1 MKENTTPSQ
10 KGFNNVLDAIIIGGG
25 PAGMAM
31 ALALKEQGVEKVLLV
46 ERDNHLGGVLNQ
58 CIHDGFGLIRLEKN
72 LTGPEYRDV
81 FYNRMLEK
89 NIEFL
94 TSATATN
101 LISRGREIEVTVA
114 KSDGAIKLTTRSL
127 IIATGARERAR
138 GSILVPG
145 TRPSGILTAGMVQN
159 MINVGNKMPGK
170 EVVILGSGDIGL
182 LMARRLTLEGIK
194 VVCVVE
200 KESRPNGLP
209 RNIKQCIEDFEIPMM
224 LSSTVTKILGDSRL
238 SGVEVSKLDSK
249 GLVIENSTKLITCDT
264 LIISVGLIPENEVAL
279 TAGVDVDKGYEPITD
294 KNGRTNIDGIFVTG
308 NARYIH
314 DLVDQVSASAEAQAL
329 EVAYYLKNEN
339 LNLNIS
345 KKRPNLSSKI
355 VSEIDAQA
363 RINEH
368 NIQKEKRIKSREM
381 NNRYEFNKD
390 ENSLVC
396 ILCPNSCVI
405 NYYLEEDQTKVK
417 NEQTKAENGNKYKI
431 NGGMCSKGED
441 YVLSELVSPLRVLTS
456 SIKVIGSYKELVSV
470 RTTSGI
476 PKESLMQAMDIIKNI
491 KLEKAVNQGEII
503 LKDFIIEGVNLIASS
518 NSKW

>member
-1 MKENTTPSQ
+1 MKKITNPTYEASESI
-10 KGFNNVLDAIIIGGG
+10 LDAIIIGGG

-31 ALALKEQGVEKVLLV
+31 ALALKEQGIEKILIV

-81 FYNRMLEK
+81 FYNRIIDN
-89 NIEFL
+89 NIDFIA
-94 TSATATN
+94 SAVATKVASFENEIQVTIAKRSGVEN
-101 LISRGREIEVTVA
+101 LVTRA
-114 KSDGAIKLTTRSL
+114 L

-159 MINVGNKMPGK
+159 MVNVGNKLPGK
-170 EVVILGSGDIGL
+170 QVVILGSGDIGL

-381 NNRYEFNKD
+381 NNRYEFKKD

-405 NYYLEEDQTKVK
+405 NYSPETDMAKVEK
-417 NEQTKAENGNKYKI
+417 GIKYKI
-431 NGGMCSKGED
+431 TGGMCSKGED

-456 SIKVIGSYKELVSV
+456 SIKVIGSDKELVSV

-476 PKESLMQAMDIIKNI
+476 PKETLMQAMDIIKNI

-518 NSKW
+518 NSKWQ